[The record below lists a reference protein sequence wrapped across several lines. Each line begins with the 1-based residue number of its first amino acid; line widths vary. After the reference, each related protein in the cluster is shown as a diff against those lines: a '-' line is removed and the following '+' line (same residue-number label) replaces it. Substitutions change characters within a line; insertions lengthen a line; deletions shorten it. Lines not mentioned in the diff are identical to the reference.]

1 MSDINNIGEIIRTRR
16 EVLGLS
22 QEELAVASGYSNR
35 SSITKIENG
44 NIEVPISKL
53 EKIANVLN
61 MHLVDFFPHDNHKIT
76 HQKLWIGE
84 IVKKRRKE
92 MGLSSEELAN
102 LSGYS
107 VDYIEGLEQGVTFGY
122 PVKALEDITNTLG
135 LNVFDML
142 ASLPSYYYIF
152 QDKEGISCID
162 TCGWDDASAFFAMSP
177 EQYYLVGYLK
187 DFQSNSSTCK
197 EISALLDFSK
207 LLTIYDVTTLSNIL
221 LSLKK
226 LNDIGIHKATERLHE
241 LTEIER
247 YTNSSSKQN
256 KDNQES

>member
-16 EVLGLS
+16 EILGLS

-35 SSITKIENG
+35 SSIAKIENG

-53 EKIANVLN
+53 EKIANALN

-84 IVKKRRKE
+84 IAEKRRKE

-122 PVKALEDITNTLG
+122 PIKALEDITNTLG
-135 LNVFDML
+135 LNAFDML
-142 ASLPSYYYIF
+142 ASLPSHYYIF
-152 QDKEGISCID
+152 QNKEGISCID
-162 TCGWDDASAFFAMSP
+162 TCGIDDDAVFVASSHETYMLVHYLWDLLNEEDSKTKLDTLLNFA
-177 EQYYLVGYLK
+177 QLLK
-187 DFQSNSSTCK
+187 TNYSLCSCILT
-197 EISALLDFSK
+197 ALSK
-207 LLTIYDVTTLSNIL
+207 LNNSGKIEAVKRLNEMA
-221 LSLKK
+221 SL
-226 LNDIGIHKATERLHE
+226 AAYTEPDK
-241 LTEIER
+241 
-247 YTNSSSKQN
+247 NSG
-256 KDNQES
+256 ET